1 MGGLDAFDRRI
12 LSELQRDGRV
22 CISELAERVG
32 LSTSPCWRRVKA
44 LEESGVISGYAAI
57 VDPAALG
64 LGLNVFVSATIDLH
78 NAERF
83 EAAVAQR
90 PEVVECFAMTGE
102 QDYLLHV
109 QCRDIDSFDRFL
121 RHELIHLPGVR
132 QVRSSFAL
140 KKVKS
145 TSRSKPAAVP
155 VKDS

>member
-12 LSELQRDGRV
+12 LSELQRDGRI

-44 LEESGVISGYAAI
+44 LEERGIISGYSAI
-57 VDPAALG
+57 VDQAALG
-64 LGLNVFVSATIDLH
+64 LGLNVFVSATLDLH
-78 NAERF
+78 DAERF
-83 EAAVAQR
+83 EAAVAER

-109 QCRDIDSFDRFL
+109 LCKDIDSFDNFL

-140 KKVKS
+140 KQIKCAGKAPGG
-145 TSRSKPAAVP
+145 R
-155 VKDS
+155 